1 MASRPLMAVFRFDS
15 SDLAANRTGE
25 ISDRQRRVLRKI
37 SRVSNLILL
46 GIALICFGAAIGLT
60 VATLTLRDSGDE
72 NWALLFI
79 GVAVF
84 ALPGLFF
91 LFAAIRPRK
100 PLAVVRVSG
109 LARIARV
116 QRRGSSSPRHYTAT
130 ELWVG
135 ETRFDVPV
143 EAVSLIEDGQFVT
156 VYHLNRN
163 RHQILSVD
171 SGPGAG

>member
-15 SDLAANRTGE
+15 SDLAANRKGE
-25 ISDRQRRVLRKI
+25 ISDRQRRVLRRL

-46 GIALICFGAAIGLT
+46 GIALICVGAAVGLM
-60 VATLTLRDSGDE
+60 VATLNLRDTGDQ

-79 GVAVF
+79 GVAAF

-109 LARIARV
+109 LARIVRV
-116 QRRGSSSPRHYTAT
+116 ERPSSTGPRHYTAT

-143 EAVSLIEDGQFVT
+143 EAFSVIEDGQYLT
-156 VYHLNRN
+156 VHHLSRN